1 MNSDDETNP
10 DTDIRNYSYDEILD
24 VLQIKDED
32 LNKEKLREKTDETI
46 KKLKGSNALNEK
58 QKNEYTHFFNSC
70 FHEVCR
76 FKNFT
81 YNYSDN
87 VLYRGA
93 LPQRKPVIEAM
104 NTTHTKYSRG
114 DVNPIY
120 RETIKNTLIVN
131 NKMGTGNASTDF
143 TVDLSQQLNNVV
155 SLKVAGIELANF
167 FYNIST
173 YLNNNTFRVISYL
186 RNDTTGEISDKNMK
200 TVVLDDG
207 YYNISQFTGL
217 VEPLLDSD
225 PITSMVCFVYD
236 IIKGKLFFSLKD
248 DPPDPP
254 PTGFSYE
261 FELDF
266 YSLSRNRQQSVG
278 WYMGYKKLY
287 YSWQDYNLIKTPSKE
302 IGYNTEMGADFT
314 GTKYFLLE
322 VTDFNNNSPQVMIS
336 DFFNKSSDI
345 LAKIPNSLPLT
356 NILYENSSDRIFKT
370 RKYFGPVKIQK
381 LKIRLLDEFGKLA
394 DINSCDL
401 CVTLEF
407 ESLDVP
413 HKNFVN

>member
-1 MNSDDETNP
+1 MSSDDETNP

-32 LNKEKLREKTDETI
+32 LNKETLREKTDETI
-46 KKLKGSNALNEK
+46 KKLKESNALTEK

-93 LPQRKPVIEAM
+93 LPQREPVIEAI

-114 DVNPIY
+114 DVNPIH

-131 NKMGTGNASTDF
+131 NKMGTGNSSTDF
-143 TVDLSQQLNNVV
+143 SVNLSESFNNVV
-155 SLKVAGIELANF
+155 SLKIASIELVNF
-167 FYNIST
+167 FYNICT
-173 YLNNNTFRVISYL
+173 YLNNNSFRIISYL
-186 RNDTTGEISDKNMK
+186 RNDTTGEISNKNSK
-200 TVVLDDG
+200 TITLKDG
-207 YYNISQFTGL
+207 YYNIPQFTGL
-217 VEPLLDSD
+217 VEPILDAD
-225 PITSMVCFVYD
+225 PITNMIGFVYD
-236 IIKGKLFFSLKD
+236 TIKAKLFFALKD
-248 DPPDPP
+248 TPPTPP

-266 YSLSRNRQQSVG
+266 YSPSANKEQTIG
-278 WYMGYKKLY
+278 WYMGYKKTY
-287 YSWQDYNLIKTPSKE
+287 YSFSDYNTTQTPALD

-356 NILYENSSDRIFKT
+356 NILYENSSDRVFKT

-381 LKIRLLDEFGKLA
+381 LRIRLLDEFGKLA
-394 DINSCDL
+394 DINGCDL

-413 HKNFVN
+413 YKNFVN